1 MLIDPATGRV
11 LLMSDAPIA
20 GHMPVLLSFQQ
31 AWILSLL
38 IEKIAKKYYGKFE

>member
-20 GHMPVLLSFQQ
+20 GHMPVLLSFQ
-31 AWILSLL
+31 LSF
-38 IEKIAKKYYGKFE
+38 EPVDRENSKKVLWEV